1 MDKHVTV
8 LGVLFLVLGI
18 MGVIGMAIV
27 AVIFLIGGA
36 VISSV
41 AAHEPDVPGIL
52 SLVSVGFGVF
62 ICLAIAVS
70 TIPSLVAGYGLL
82 QKRRWSKVW
91 ALVAGLLNL
100 PGFPLGTVVGIYAVW
115 VSLQAETESVLQ

>member
-41 AAHEPDVPGIL
+41 AAHEPDVPGIV
-52 SLVSVGFGVF
+52 SLIPVGFGVF

-82 QKRRWSKVW
+82 QKQRWSKVW

-100 PGFPLGTVVGIYAVW
+100 PGFPLGTAVGIYAVW
-115 VSLQAETESVLQ
+115 VALQAETESVLQ

>member
-1 MDKHVTV
+1 MDKHVTA

-18 MGVIGMAIV
+18 MGVIGMAAV

-52 SLVSVGFGVF
+52 TLLPMGFGLF

-82 QKRRWSKVW
+82 LKRRWSRVW
-91 ALVAGLLNL
+91 ALVAGILNL
-100 PGFPLGTVVGIYAVW
+100 PGFPMGTVVGIYAIW
-115 VSLQAETESVLQ
+115 AYLQTETESVLQ

>member
-1 MDKHVTV
+1 MDKHVTA
-8 LGVLFLVLGI
+8 LGVLFLVLGV
-18 MGVIGMAIV
+18 MGVIGMAAV
-27 AVIFLIGGA
+27 AVIFLLGGA

-52 SLVSVGFGVF
+52 SLVAVGFGLF

-70 TIPSLVAGYGLL
+70 TIPSLVAGFGLL
-82 QKRRWSKVW
+82 QKRRWSRIW

>member
-18 MGVIGMAIV
+18 MGVIGMAAV
-27 AVIFLIGGA
+27 ATIFFIGSA

-52 SLVSVGFGVF
+52 TLLPMGLGLF
-62 ICLAIAVS
+62 ICLAIAVG

-82 QKRRWSKVW
+82 QKRRWSRVW
-91 ALVAGLLNL
+91 ALVAGILNL
-100 PGFPLGTVVGIYAVW
+100 PGFPLGTVVGIYAIW
-115 VSLQAETESVLQ
+115 VYLQNEMEGVLQ